1 MVMISRIILEVCV
14 ASSIALFFIGHL
26 KVFVLFLFT
35 GSSRMRGKTGGDASH
50 SYQHSLV
57 ASQAQSLSD
66 DQLRAILQALMVPT

>member
-1 MVMISRIILEVCV
+1 MRAVKASRE
-14 ASSIALFFIGHL
+14 AKSQSNNDNGDDFANHFG
-26 KVFVLFLFT
+26 
-35 GSSRMRGKTGGDASH
+35 GSSRTRGKTGGDASH